1 MGRHVSRY
9 WQPRLDAPV
18 ARERRGSRYEAYVP
32 DRLTGWTPRL
42 SLDVVAAAEDAA
54 TAVRALNAPHAG
66 GIPHPLDTFA
76 HVLLRVE
83 AMASSRIEAI
93 NPSPRRLLT
102 AEAEH
107 REGGRSSDRLAV
119 EVLGNIEA
127 MEASIRLAAGGGQL
141 RTADLLEIHSRLMA
155 ASAHPH
161 LGGWVRDV
169 QNWIGVSAYT
179 PVGASYIPPP
189 GEEVSDLLEDLIAY
203 VNRSDI
209 PPLIQAGIAHAQF
222 ETIHPFADGNGRAG
236 RALIHAVLRR
246 RGLAPVFVPPISA
259 ALARSP
265 NTYFDGLAT
274 YRYLGAADDPARDHA
289 AEQWLEVFLDAT
301 YDACHEAQR
310 YLSAIS
316 ALEADLRA
324 RAGPIRRGSAADLL
338 LGLLPARPVFT
349 VTSAAAT
356 IRRSTVTTGQ
366 AINRLTEAGIL
377 TVRSTGKQRYR
388 VFEAPDVTRLIAG
401 LDTALT
407 IQSRPAVAPSRPDS

>member
-1 MGRHVSRY
+1 M
-9 WQPRLDAPV
+9 
-18 ARERRGSRYEAYVP
+18 
-32 DRLTGWTPRL
+32 
-42 SLDVVAAAEDAA
+42 
-54 TAVRALNAPHAG
+54 
-66 GIPHPLDTFA
+66 
-76 HVLLRVE
+76 
-83 AMASSRIEAI
+83 
-93 NPSPRRLLT
+93 
-102 AEAEH
+102 
-107 REGGRSSDRLAV
+107 

-356 IRRSTVTTGQ
+356 IRTVPPSQ
-366 AINRLTEAGIL
+366 PAKP
-377 TVRSTGKQRYR
+377 STGLPKRESSQCA
-388 VFEAPDVTRLIAG
+388 APVNSGIGCSKHPMSPG
-401 LDTALT
+401 LSPVSTPRSPSKA
-407 IQSRPAVAPSRPDS
+407 RPAVAPSRPDS